1 MKFKL
6 FAIAMLMCS
15 LYANAQDIYQVERV
29 TSEDLNGTARFVGMG
44 GAMSALGA
52 DISTVRTN
60 PAGTGLLRH
69 ADAAVTMSLSSLSKG
84 NTFDNVSK
92 TRASFDQ
99 IGFVYPFKINSESS
113 SLKFVNFGF
122 NYQKRKNLH
131 MLVNAEQALGGAS
144 QTWQMADMASFW
156 GGPEKGSPLTDAG
169 YQTYL
174 YNKTGTQDE
183 QGYDEYSVYNAS
195 RGSYNKAMTG
205 SIQAYDFNAS
215 LNFEDRYFLG
225 FTIGVYNVDINS
237 YSEYGEVLDGAGKY
251 TLSNDRSLSGS
262 GVDFKFGTIIYP
274 FSDYT
279 FRFGLSVST
288 PTYYSLTENCNSLI
302 LSNIEGTDYDFRTQV
317 GNHDYNIR
325 TPWKFNVSAGGTI
338 SDLLALNAEYEYAD
352 YSSANV
358 SYDDYDDWGWEGSST
373 KDRELNRQVGR
384 YLNGVSTIR
393 LGAEANVAP
402 FTIRVGYNYVSSPMK
417 DKAFLNQFINSA
429 SLDYSTSTSYMNL
442 SSINRVTCGVGFSGK
457 HFYADFAYMYQMQD
471 GDFYAFSTQK
481 GDDAVMNDIAPS
493 KINLD
498 KSKFLLTLG
507 YLF

>member
-1 MKFKL
+1 M
-6 FAIAMLMCS
+6 
-15 LYANAQDIYQVERV
+15 
-29 TSEDLNGTARFVGMG
+29 
-44 GAMSALGA
+44 
-52 DISTVRTN
+52 
-60 PAGTGLLRH
+60 
-69 ADAAVTMSLSSLSKG
+69 
-84 NTFDNVSK
+84 
-92 TRASFDQ
+92 
-99 IGFVYPFKINSESS
+99 
-113 SLKFVNFGF
+113 
-122 NYQKRKNLH
+122 
-131 MLVNAEQALGGAS
+131 
-144 QTWQMADMASFW
+144 
-156 GGPEKGSPLTDAG
+156 
-169 YQTYL
+169 
-174 YNKTGTQDE
+174 
-183 QGYDEYSVYNAS
+183 
-195 RGSYNKAMTG
+195 
-205 SIQAYDFNAS
+205 
-215 LNFEDRYFLG
+215 
-225 FTIGVYNVDINS
+225 
-237 YSEYGEVLDGAGKY
+237 
-251 TLSNDRSLSGS
+251 
-262 GVDFKFGTIIYP
+262 DFKFGTIIYP